1 MCKRNGIDF
10 NVSMQD
16 ILFDFMNKTEVTA
29 LFANL
34 IDNGIEACLA
44 SDREK
49 KAIFLRI
56 HSFKEYVVIKMKNTI
71 GTPPQMK
78 NNRFISTKLGHLGLG
93 MSIMEEIAEKYCGNI
108 NCDYSEEYFETKII
122 LLDGNKE

>member
-1 MCKRNGIDF
+1 MCKRKGIDF
-10 NVSMQD
+10 DVSMQD

-34 IDNGIEACLA
+34 IDNGIEACHA

-49 KAIFLRI
+49 KEIFLRI
-56 HSFKEYVVIKMKNTI
+56 HSLKEYVMFKMKNTI

-78 NNRFISTKLGHLGLG
+78 TNSFISTKLGHLGLG
-93 MSIMEEIAEKYCGNI
+93 MSIMEEILEKYCGNI

-122 LLDGNKE
+122 LMSGNKE

>member
-1 MCKRNGIDF
+1 MH
-10 NVSMQD
+10 
-16 ILFDFMNKTEVTA
+16 
-29 LFANL
+29 L
-34 IDNGIEACLA
+34 I
-44 SDREK
+44 EK
-49 KAIFLRI
+49 KRRF
-56 HSFKEYVVIKMKNTI
+56 FCEYIVLKNMLLIKMKNTI

-122 LLDGNKE
+122 LLAGNKE